1 MTTAV
6 QALNNVVTPFV
17 KSYTCIKS
25 VLRFTTKEG
34 QTVEFKYY
42 AKDVY
47 LYLLS
52 YAENT
57 GIKEIYPSY
66 PTIAKDTGH
75 SVESVKR
82 AIKFLSDN
90 NFIVKGKKTTAA
102 YQVNLYTVASL
113 QEALAIIG
121 GEEKG
126 KQNVASRPAPSR
138 KPKLC
143 IVENQEQS
151 GDVGFNNGGDDV
163 QHCDPL
169 PIVTNVR
176 EPIQSEGQSEGESA
190 NDSVLP
196 VNGGDNDRS
205 DEVITADVKDDL
217 EMYTQIA
224 DNWGVKYNLPEIMH
238 MCRNDCTKAAKRL
251 KGEIDAFH
259 FNAKQSAQQPGQID
273 LEGNFDYDLDESTA
287 DDAGYAF

>member
-6 QALNNVVTPFV
+6 QAVNNIAPFV

-25 VLRFTTKEG
+25 VLKFTAKTGE
-34 QTVEFKYY
+34 TVEFKYY
-42 AKDVY
+42 SKDVY

-90 NFIVKGKKTTAA
+90 DFIVKGKKTTDA

-113 QEALAIIG
+113 QEAMKIIG
-121 GEEKG
+121 NSEKVG
-126 KQNVASRPAPSR
+126 KQNASRPTAKR
-138 KPKLC
+138 KPAPATM
-143 IVENQEQS
+143 ENQEQS
-151 GDVGFNNGGDDV
+151 NNVVSLDTGKPVQSCDSLPVITDVIDSV
-163 QHCDPL
+163 QPK
-169 PIVTNVR
+169 
-176 EPIQSEGQSEGESA
+176 EEKAA

-196 VNGGDNDRS
+196 VNGSDNDRS
-205 DEVITADVKDDL
+205 DEVIIVDVKDDL
-217 EMYTQIA
+217 DLYTQIA
-224 DNWGVKYNLPEIMH
+224 DNFGVKYNLPEIMH
-238 MCRNDCTKAAKRL
+238 MCRGDRVKAAKRL
-251 KGEIDAFH
+251 KGEIDTFH
-259 FNAKQSAQQPGQID
+259 NLAKQNAQQPAQLVID
-273 LEGNFDYDLDESTA
+273 GDFDYDLDEETA
-287 DDAGYAF
+287 DGAGYAF